1 MRIFGR
7 YDVLG
12 RCTLCRR
19 RRLAP
24 VNLGLDIWACAA
36 CVALVNAA
44 ASAPRDPESIPFVGG
59 PLAGAVISEWRGEPS
74 PELYLVRGHDDLAA
88 SLPTDRP
95 PCGIPREE
103 LGWYAFD
110 DSSLGAYRWQGW
122 LGGE

>member
-24 VNLGLDIWACAA
+24 VNLGLGIWACAT
-36 CVALVNAA
+36 CVALINAA
-44 ASAPRDPESIPFVGG
+44 ARAPRDPEPILFVGG
-59 PLAGAVISEWRGEPS
+59 PLAGAVISEWRGDPS
-74 PELYLVRGHDDLAA
+74 PELYVVRGHDDLAA

-95 PCGIPREE
+95 PYGISREE

-110 DSSLGAYRWQGW
+110 NGPLGAYRWQGW
-122 LGGE
+122 LSGE